1 MSNIIDIRKKLDK
14 RLTKELSEPIMTTKG
29 EILDVIEEVNMAW
42 LEQYATGTDE
52 EWLKI
57 KDQILYERGLDNEG
71 ESWTTRNR
79 I

>member
-42 LEQYATGTDE
+42 LEQYATVTDE

-57 KDQILYERGLDNEG
+57 KNQILYERGLDNEG
-71 ESWTTRNR
+71 ES
-79 I
+79 

>member
-71 ESWTTRNR
+71 ES
-79 I
+79 